1 MINVK
6 LFKWLANQ
14 RKTQTLIVKQVSLNK
29 LQKWNVNKNEICHVS
44 KKFFRI
50 IGIRIRSN
58 FYKKNWDQP
67 IIYQNEI

>member
-29 LQKWNVNKNEICHVS
+29 LQKWNKI
-44 KKFFRI
+44 KMKFVM
-50 IGIRIRSN
+50 
-58 FYKKNWDQP
+58 
-67 IIYQNEI
+67 